1 MSARARDGAAVDD
14 AKAILNRV
22 RRLVRAL
29 RSYDKQAQARHGF
42 GAAQMF
48 ILHVLQ
54 QEDALSMNELAD
66 RTATDQ
72 SSASLAVG
80 KLIVEGYVRR
90 ETGVEDRRQVRLTL
104 TAKGRAV
111 VRKTPPAAQARI
123 MDSVQEMSRAER
135 TKLMALLD
143 KLVAGMEPAPA
154 EGAPMLFQDERPP
167 SRSRAKRP
175 GPRARK

>member
-1 MSARARDGAAVDD
+1 MSARAGDGAAVDD

-29 RSYDKQAQARHGF
+29 RSFDKQAQARHGF

-54 QEDALSMNELAD
+54 QEDALSMNDLAD

-72 SSASLAVG
+72 SSASLAAG
-80 KLIVEGYVRR
+80 KLITQGYVRR

-104 TAKGRAV
+104 TAKGRGV

-123 MDSVQEMSRAER
+123 MDSVREMSRAER

-143 KLVAGMEPAPA
+143 KLVAGMEPAPS
-154 EGAPMLFQDERPP
+154 GDSPMLFEDERPK
-167 SRSRAKRP
+167 RREKRP
-175 GPRARK
+175 RPGAKK